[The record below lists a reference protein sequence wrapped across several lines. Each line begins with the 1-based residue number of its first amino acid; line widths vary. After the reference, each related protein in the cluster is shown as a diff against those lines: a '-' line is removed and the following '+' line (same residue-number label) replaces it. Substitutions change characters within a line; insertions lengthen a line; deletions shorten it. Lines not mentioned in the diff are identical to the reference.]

1 MGVNKDII
9 AYLIDRLLREAEE
22 ASAKANADN
31 SDEFL
36 QGKNLAY
43 YEMLSMLKEGLDMYD
58 LNLSEYGLEKRLE
71 TLL

>member
-1 MGVNKDII
+1 MGMNKDII

-36 QGKNLAY
+36 QGKNLRIM
-43 YEMLSMLKEGLDMYD
+43 EC
-58 LNLSEYGLEKRLE
+58 
-71 TLL
+71 